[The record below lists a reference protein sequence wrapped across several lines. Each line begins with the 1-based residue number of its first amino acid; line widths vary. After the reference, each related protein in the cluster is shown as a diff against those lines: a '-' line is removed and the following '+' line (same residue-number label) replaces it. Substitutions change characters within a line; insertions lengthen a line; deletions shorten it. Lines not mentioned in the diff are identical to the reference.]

1 MSEEDPDE
9 NQRETDFVRRELLR
23 LGLALPLLSSTL
35 LTPTSLM
42 AAGLVRPLKNP
53 RTAKPKDK
61 PDAPRLILLDPG
73 HGGKDPGAVGCSG
86 TLEKHI
92 ALDIAKKM
100 AYFLNKESGIA
111 VELTRERD
119 VFLPLSARVR
129 MGREMRADMFLS
141 IHADSAPNSA
151 ARGLSAY
158 TLSEKASDKFA
169 SMLAER
175 ENSADLIGGLNVPAT
190 DKDVADIL
198 FDLAARHTRN
208 TAQRVKVGFIKG
220 LGKNWRLLEQPMR
233 AANFAVLRS
242 PEIPAMLVETG
253 FLSNKRDEAL
263 LSQSESR
270 QQIAEL
276 MSKEIAFLLRSP
288 LFG

>member
-1 MSEEDPDE
+1 
-9 NQRETDFVRRELLR
+9 
-23 LGLALPLLSSTL
+23 
-35 LTPTSLM
+35 M

-86 TLEKHI
+86 TFEKHI

-100 AYFLNKESGIA
+100 AYFLNKESGIV

-263 LSQSESR
+263 LSQPESR